1 MRGGSGEELR
11 IRIRSCRSCI
21 LSMVSGRVKFPA
33 KGFLGGGSGS
43 KGRVFFNG
51 KLISPL
57 KQISLRKGDEIVLR
71 LPGGRLRIQ
80 VKQYESVQNDLLSL
94 TALQDLE
101 GETERRFEESMST
114 WNNVAEKKE

>member
-1 MRGGSGEELR
+1 
-11 IRIRSCRSCI
+11 
-21 LSMVSGRVKFPA
+21 MVSGRVKFPA
-33 KGFLGGGSGS
+33 KGFFGGGSGS